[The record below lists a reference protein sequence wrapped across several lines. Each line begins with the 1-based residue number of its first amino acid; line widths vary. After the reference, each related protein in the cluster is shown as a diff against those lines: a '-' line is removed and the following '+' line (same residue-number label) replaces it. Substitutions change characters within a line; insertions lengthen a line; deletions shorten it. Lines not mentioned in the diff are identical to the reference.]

1 MGAEFQL
8 HKLDK
13 RMSEPNQTEII
24 KAWANRKGEYVTIF
38 YDGDNVYFNSAKTK
52 LCGEVLES
60 GKVFRR
66 YTADWDG
73 QHSHE
78 TPYWII
84 RYLTQ
89 IHREAL
95 ICEDGDVWPANL
107 YDEDNVA
114 YGGGNRFK

>member
-1 MGAEFQL
+1 
-8 HKLDK
+8 
-13 RMSEPNQTEII
+13 MSPYSMTGITCILIRQRPSY
-24 KAWANRKGEYVTIF
+24 A
-38 YDGDNVYFNSAKTK
+38 
-52 LCGEVLES
+52 GEVLES

-114 YGGGNRFK
+114 YEGGNRFK